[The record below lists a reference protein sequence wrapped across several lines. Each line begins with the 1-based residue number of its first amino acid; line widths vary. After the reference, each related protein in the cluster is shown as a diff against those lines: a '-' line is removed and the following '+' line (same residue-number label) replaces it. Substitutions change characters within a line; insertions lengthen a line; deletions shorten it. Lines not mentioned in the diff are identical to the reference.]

1 MHDLFSRL
9 ARTAA
14 NAVAHPLSFVA
25 ALLAILIWAG
35 FGPALNYNENW
46 QLVINTGTTILTF
59 LMVFLLQNMQNRDSR
74 AMQVKLDEL
83 LRAVKGARTE
93 LVDLENVTEEELSRY
108 CEEFKTLHL
117 HYAKVL
123 EKCGGKIE
131 MTAKSAEV
139 EVSPKHTGNLPDK
152 KTETAKP
159 T

>member
-1 MHDLFSRL
+1 MHDLFTRL
-9 ARTAA
+9 ARTASSV
-14 NAVAHPLSFVA
+14 VAHPLAFVA
-25 ALLAILIWAG
+25 AVLSVLIWAAC
-35 FGPALNYNENW
+35 GPALHYSENW

-83 LRAVKGARTE
+83 LRALKGARTE
-93 LVDLENVTEEELSRY
+93 LVNLENVTEEELTRY

-123 EKCGGKIE
+123 EKRGGKIQ

-139 EVSPKHTGNLPDK
+139 EVSPAQTGKLP
-152 KTETAKP
+152 ETK
-159 T
+159 